1 MGKGSPEG
9 RFRARPAARERWERA
24 ASERGECQFVRRAA
38 DERASRQAEEEV
50 AAPSVATHTSPARAM
65 PLEERLAGIKAIVDG
80 LGSWPVPGFPNRSP
94 RKGGGL

>member
-1 MGKGSPEG
+1 
-9 RFRARPAARERWERA
+9 
-24 ASERGECQFVRRAA
+24 
-38 DERASRQAEEEV
+38 
-50 AAPSVATHTSPARAM
+50 M